1 MTKPKI
7 SEIILTRQVITILDK
22 VFRWLVVFVVTL
34 IVSVAGSLPV
44 FVTGLVVRE
53 VVSRPLTLLVMGLL
67 AALTSSWG
75 SNLLSGNSTY
85 SRILRIVATT
95 ETAAILLIFL
105 PMQFA
110 PNMALL
116 AVWGVI
122 LSVIAYLA
130 AWKFRNSEYN
140 RRQDIIISLFL
151 LALAPTTVVITIV
164 IASRFGLTGA

>member
-53 VVSRPLTLLVMGLL
+53 VVSRPLTLLVMGLI
-67 AALTSSWG
+67 AALTSSWV
-75 SNLLSGNSTY
+75 SNFLSGTSTY
-85 SRILRIVATT
+85 SRILRIVAIT
-95 ETAAILLIFL
+95 ETVAIVLVFL
-105 PMQFA
+105 RMQFSPA
-110 PNMALL
+110 MVLL
-116 AVWGVI
+116 VVWGVI
-122 LSVIAYLA
+122 LSGSAYLA
-130 AWKFRNSEYN
+130 AWRFRSSEYN
-140 RRQDIIISLFL
+140 RRQDIIMSLVL
-151 LALAPTTVVITIV
+151 LALAPTTVIITIA